1 MRSETWRG
9 YEQLYLFEREIHAGD
24 SGAVRPAVLCS
35 RGRRRRRCSAVG
47 KRAYC
52 FPISGLLQEGIYA
65 LLGTNYFSI
74 LYVLWNVLVLFFLQ
88 RLELRREKE
97 FAGVWIS

>member
-1 MRSETWRG
+1 MSNCIFLSVKFMLETAS
-9 YEQLYLFEREIHAGD
+9 LYGLLFYAVEGD
-24 SGAVRPAVLCS
+24 AAAVR
-35 RGRRRRRCSAVG
+35 AVG

-88 RLELRREKE
+88 RLELRCEKE